1 MDNDTIQTL
10 SLSYMI
16 VKERMN
22 VPMNSAPSKIP
33 MHIPHVNETN
43 NICASQGIEPSII
56 PYTTNQPAD
65 SQL

>member
-1 MDNDTIQTL
+1 
-10 SLSYMI
+10 MI

-33 MHIPHVNETN
+33 MHIPHVNKTN
-43 NICASQGIEPSII
+43 NICAPQGIEPSII